1 MTVDGRGD
9 APPPLPPRRRSPP
22 GAATGIAGDARQFEG
37 LVPEPSGPDRTRLDS
52 RWVYQHEGQLFGP
65 ITAKELLEM
74 LYDGALDFDSLVAP
88 DGSELKPVRRF
99 GVFRAH
105 REKIESHRAQI
116 RTAEARVQRER
127 RRLRRRIALAL
138 AFAVSVLVV
147 GGAGLRSYMRTSRQ
161 AEAERA
167 KALQEARL
175 REEIDGLLARVT
187 VEPPLA
193 PLIDGESSPAA
204 KADGEDSTPRDR
216 NEGRSARAARR
227 RRRAAARAAAAGRP
241 AAAGAE
247 LSDAEILQGIGR
259 ALPRFK
265 RCIVGQIQRD
275 SASIRDRIVLRF
287 TIGNDGRVRDF
298 SLADRILRASPLQS
312 CLKDQ
317 LASVQWRSFRGEVR
331 NVEYP
336 IRINRG

>member
-1 MTVDGRGD
+1 
-9 APPPLPPRRRSPP
+9 
-22 GAATGIAGDARQFEG
+22 
-37 LVPEPSGPDRTRLDS
+37 LVREPSGPDRTRLDS

-65 ITAKELLEM
+65 ISAKELLEM
-74 LYDGALDFDSLVAP
+74 LYEGALDFDSLVAP
-88 DGSELKPVRRF
+88 DGGELKPVRRF

-105 REKIESHRAQI
+105 REEVESHRAQV

-127 RRLRRRIALAL
+127 RRLRRRIAAAL
-138 AFAVSVLVV
+138 AFAVLVLVV
-147 GGAGLRSYMRTSRQ
+147 GGAGLRSYIRASRQ

-167 KALQEARL
+167 KALEEARL
-175 REEIDGLLARVT
+175 RDEIEGLLARVT

-193 PLIDGESSPAA
+193 PLIDGESTASEEAEPTADRGRERDDARAA
-204 KADGEDSTPRDR
+204 RA
-216 NEGRSARAARR
+216 AARR
-227 RRRAAARAAAAGRP
+227 RRRAAARASDGP
-241 AAAGAE
+241 TGAE
-247 LSDAEILQGIGR
+247 LTDAEILEGIGR

-265 RCIVGQIQRD
+265 RCIVEQIQRD
-275 SASIRDRIVLRF
+275 GASIRDRIVLRF

-298 SLADRILRASPLQS
+298 SLADRFLRASPLQS

-317 LASVQWRSFRGEVR
+317 LASVQWRAFRGEVR